1 MSDTVN
7 KNNEMEIV
15 YEDNETPNSELAESK
30 KKKQPEIVY
39 EDREALDAQLS
50 GVIADILSAEREA
63 KHIIAKAEENVK
75 AIQLDG
81 ATRARSMRE
90 VSARTIAEAKAQK
103 TEEAIKRAAA
113 EREKRV
119 EKARANGEKLIKEKE
134 KEIAKQIDVL
144 FKMLGGK
151 A

>member
-1 MSDTVN
+1 
-7 KNNEMEIV
+7 KNTEQEIV
-15 YEDNETPNSELAESK
+15 YEDKETTNSESK
-30 KKKQPEIVY
+30 GGKKKQPEIVY

-63 KHIIAKAEENVK
+63 KHIIAKAEENAK
-75 AIQLDG
+75 AVQLDG
-81 ATRARSMRE
+81 ATRARNMRE
-90 VSARTIAEAKAQK
+90 VSARTIAEAKAQLS
-103 TEEAIKRAAA
+103 EDAVKRAAA

-119 EKARANGEKLIKEKE
+119 EKATANGEKLVKEKE

>member
-1 MSDTVN
+1 MA
-7 KNNEMEIV
+7 KPEEMI
-15 YEDNETPNSELAESK
+15 
-30 KKKQPEIVY
+30 Y

-63 KHIIAKAEENVK
+63 KHIIAKAEENAK

-81 ATRARSMRE
+81 ATRARNMRE
-90 VSARTIAEAKAQK
+90 VSSRTIAEAKAQK
-103 TEEAIKRAAA
+103 TEDAVKRATA
-113 EREKRV
+113 ERERRV
-119 EKARANGEKLIKEKE
+119 QKARESGEKLIKEKE
-134 KEIAKQIDVL
+134 KDINKQIDVL

>member
-1 MSDTVN
+1 MSDKVN
-7 KNNEMEIV
+7 KNKESETV
-15 YEDNETPNSELAESK
+15 YADNQTPNSEQSK
-30 KKKQPEIVY
+30 GGKKKQPEIVY

-63 KHIIAKAEENVK
+63 KHIIAQAEENAK

-103 TEEAIKRAAA
+103 TEDAVKRAAA

-119 EKARANGEKLIKEKE
+119 QKAQEGGDKLVKDKE

>member
-1 MSDTVN
+1 MNDTTIDKN
-7 KNNEMEIV
+7 KESEIV
-15 YEDNETPNSELAESK
+15 YGDNETPNSEPSSS

-63 KHIIAKAEENVK
+63 KHIIAKAEENAK

-81 ATRARSMRE
+81 ATRARNMRE
-90 VSARTIAEAKAQK
+90 VSSRTIAEAKAQK
-103 TEEAIKRAAA
+103 TEDALKRAAA

>member
-1 MSDTVN
+1 MSDTTVN
-7 KNNEMEIV
+7 KNNQETV
-15 YEDNETPNSELAESK
+15 YEDNETPNSEPVVN
-30 KKKQPEIVY
+30 KKKQPDIVY

-63 KHIIAKAEENVK
+63 KHIIAKAEENAK

-81 ATRARSMRE
+81 ATRARNMRE

-103 TEEAIKRAAA
+103 TEDAVKRAAA

-119 EKARANGEKLIKEKE
+119 EKAVANGEKLVKDKE

>member
-1 MSDTVN
+1 MSDTTVN
-7 KNNEMEIV
+7 KNNQSEIV
-15 YEDNETPNSELAESK
+15 YEDKVAPNSEPKGGK
-30 KKKQPEIVY
+30 KKDEIVY

-63 KHIIAKAEENVK
+63 KHIIAKAEENAK

-81 ATRARSMRE
+81 ATRARNMRE

-103 TEEAIKRAAA
+103 TEDAVKRAVA

-119 EKARANGEKLIKEKE
+119 EKATANGEKLIKDKE